1 MSNSVM
7 RSPRGFM
14 SPPGGGG
21 SDVSPQ
27 EVENLATW
35 IKGCFE
41 RAAVTHFELKQRSG
55 NEMAAGKIA
64 EWFREDFENKDPA
77 QLSEVVMNEA
87 HKDAES
93 QRGTT
98 RYVVFAFKEGDA
110 NNFARTSFRLPGG
123 MSHTNDDMESEL
135 PDEKGLLSQMMRHT
149 EASFRMALSGM
160 SEIVRGLSQQLADSN
175 RQNNKLAQ
183 MHFQVLELGQSML
196 DRQAERDLSIQTQ
209 KASDD
214 RKKQVFESLKMLF
227 PILLKKM
234 TGEGK
239 SIEALLGEEQIDAM
253 LAGLSQEQITSMIT
267 LFEPAQQAA
276 FLSLYSMYSKR
287 KAKLVDGDKKDDDKK
302 KGGG

>member
-110 NNFARTSFRLPGG
+110 NNFA
-123 MSHTNDDMESEL
+123 
-135 PDEKGLLSQMMRHT
+135 
-149 EASFRMALSGM
+149 
-160 SEIVRGLSQQLADSN
+160 
-175 RQNNKLAQ
+175 
-183 MHFQVLELGQSML
+183 
-196 DRQAERDLSIQTQ
+196 
-209 KASDD
+209 
-214 RKKQVFESLKMLF
+214 
-227 PILLKKM
+227 
-234 TGEGK
+234 
-239 SIEALLGEEQIDAM
+239 
-253 LAGLSQEQITSMIT
+253 
-267 LFEPAQQAA
+267 
-276 FLSLYSMYSKR
+276 
-287 KAKLVDGDKKDDDKK
+287 
-302 KGGG
+302 